1 MKIGS
6 NTKSKTGWPLS
17 TQLAAQTGVNLKSN
31 LKSTTFELSPGG
43 EVRLLSRPEVMRI
56 VGVTYPTL
64 WAWMR
69 AGTFPRSVVIGGK
82 SAWIASEIEDWL
94 ANLPRSRLKGDPDGP
109 TPASKQAPRRHER
122 LCAAAKV
129 EA

>member
-1 MKIGS
+1 MKTES
-6 NTKSKTGWPLS
+6 NTKSKIS
-17 TQLAAQTGVNLKSN
+17 TQLAAQTGVHLKSNLKSN
-31 LKSTTFELSPGG
+31 LKSTVFKLSPGG
-43 EVRLLSRPEVMRI
+43 EVRLLSRPEVLSI
-56 VGVTYPTL
+56 VGVTYPTI